1 MAKRISVVVS
11 QGQSQNPAKRNLE
24 EEIITQSMM
33 ESGIDVNGQFRIFM
47 T

>member
-24 EEIITQSMM
+24 ESIVTALMDGEWC
-33 ESGIDVNGQFRIFM
+33 GRDR
-47 T
+47 